1 MLSPIAAC
9 QLASYGSRVFPPLP
23 FRIMLVYYHLDPVF
37 VVLAIRS
44 LKHCACQT
52 GCWDLGTWQC
62 YKKREKKKEK
72 SDGARNM
79 SGKMIGLAVNMLTG
93 EPGCLKRRILKVKAD
108 EPTPQ
113 ILAVM
118 LQ

>member
-1 MLSPIAAC
+1 MHAKLDAGIWEH
-9 QLASYGSRVFPPLP
+9 GS
-23 FRIMLVYYHLDPVF
+23 
-37 VVLAIRS
+37 A
-44 LKHCACQT
+44 T
-52 GCWDLGTWQC
+52 
-62 YKKREKKKEK
+62 KKKEKKKEK

-79 SGKMIGLAVNMLTG
+79 SGQMIGLAVNMLTG

>member
-1 MLSPIAAC
+1 MHAKLDAGIWEH
-9 QLASYGSRVFPPLP
+9 GS
-23 FRIMLVYYHLDPVF
+23 
-37 VVLAIRS
+37 A
-44 LKHCACQT
+44 T
-52 GCWDLGTWQC
+52 
-62 YKKREKKKEK
+62 KKKKKKKEK

-79 SGKMIGLAVNMLTG
+79 SGQMIGLAVNMLTG

-118 LQ
+118 RQ